1 MGGDSR
7 ALPEGLTPTEPEG
20 GSALILITRLNGRVF
35 VVNAD
40 LIETVEA
47 TPDTVVTLTSGSKYI
62 VKEPVDEIIRRVVA
76 FRRRIAVPLPED
88 LAVEGSSGGR
98 EGPESGP

>member
-1 MGGDSR
+1 MGR
-7 ALPEGLTPTEPEG
+7 GLEG
-20 GSALILITRLNGRVF
+20 GIPLIFITRLNGRLF

-62 VKEPVDEIIRRVVA
+62 VRETVDEIIRRVVA
-76 FRRRIAVPLPED
+76 FRRRIAMPLAEELGAEAAPE
-88 LAVEGSSGGR
+88 APGAGQSGA
-98 EGPESGP
+98 

>member
-1 MGGDSR
+1 M
-7 ALPEGLTPTEPEG
+7 
-20 GSALILITRLNGRVF
+20 IFITRLNGRLF

-62 VKEPVDEIIRRVVA
+62 VRETVDEIIRRVVA
-76 FRRRIAVPLPED
+76 FRRRIAVPLPEE
-88 LAVEGSSGGR
+88 LGAEAP
-98 EGPESGP
+98 PEAGVAGAGDA